1 MVDYFDSRRWKP
13 VYLEAKTSER
23 IYIVAGPEFGDQT
36 GHTPIIDGALYGLG
50 ASGARWHDR
59 FGDCL
64 RELGFFPCKAETD
77 MMRRNGDSCQCLDVS
92 CAVLGHDPLRESRSM
107 DPPCATA
114 PAGSSPPPAHQ
125 QQQQPTAAKNQ
136 EQQQP
141 TAPRTTR
148 TTSSTPPAPGAS
160 SSSSPR
166 RGGPWASLASSH
178 QLRQRL

>member
-141 TAPRTTR
+141 RRRTAAARRTR
-148 TTSSTPPAPGAS
+148 TTTTSTPAARRRRPAPPP
-160 SSSSPR
+160 PR
-166 RGGPWASLASSH
+166 RHVEEAHGPL
-178 QLRQRL
+178 